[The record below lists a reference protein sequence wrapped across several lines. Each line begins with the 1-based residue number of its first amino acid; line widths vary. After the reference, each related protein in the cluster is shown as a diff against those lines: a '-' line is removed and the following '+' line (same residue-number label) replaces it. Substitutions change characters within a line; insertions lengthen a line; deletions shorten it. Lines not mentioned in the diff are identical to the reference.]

1 MNNSLD
7 YRNFRRD
14 SVTNELSY
22 INPDDLRRSGYYNA
36 PKRAKGMGLTSEHKT
51 WLWENWKYNS
61 NMTFNIIAR
70 KFNIEFSDM
79 KLKKVDLDM
88 MKRYRTL
95 GGDENGLDSYLNN
108 KTLSTITQ
116 GIR

>member
-14 SVTNELSY
+14 PVTNKLSHTDP
-22 INPDDLRRSGYYNA
+22 NDLIRSGHYSA
-36 PKRAKGMGLTSEHKT
+36 PKRAKGKGLTPEQKT

-61 NMTFNIIAR
+61 NMTFSIMA
-70 KFNIEFSDM
+70 KEFNMEFSDM

-95 GGDENGLDSYLNN
+95 GGEITGLDSYLNN
-108 KTLSTITQ
+108 KTLSTIT
-116 GIR
+116 RS